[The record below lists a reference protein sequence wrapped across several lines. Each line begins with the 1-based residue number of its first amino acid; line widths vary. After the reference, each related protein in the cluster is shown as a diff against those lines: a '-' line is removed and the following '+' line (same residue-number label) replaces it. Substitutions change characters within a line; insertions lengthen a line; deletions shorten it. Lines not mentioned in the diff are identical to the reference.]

1 MAGRHNPI
9 GLDIGSTSVRAV
21 ETTRGREGPSV
32 TRFGAVPLPIGAVQG
47 GVIQDGD
54 AVTAAVRHLWSTARF
69 GTRKVALGVTNPQIV
84 VRQMAV
90 ANLPAKELRESL
102 PFQVRDS
109 LPLPVERSL
118 LDFYP
123 TGEGETPETISGLL
137 IAAPKEAVVTA
148 VEAVERAGL
157 HVVLVDLASF
167 ALLRAA
173 SRLDKRVEAIVDI
186 GAQITSVIVHDDG
199 DPLIVRTV
207 PRGSAEITEKLASA
221 LKMDIREAEELKC
234 STGVVEDAEGTAG
247 SEAAARAAGVIR
259 EAVRPLVNE
268 IRSSFAYL
276 STGDRQTRVTRLLL
290 SGGGALLPGFPEMLA
305 GQLNVATEFAD
316 PTLRMRA
323 GRQSALDGF
332 DEFRLSAAVPIG
344 LTLGAH

>member
-1 MAGRHNPI
+1 MAAHNPI

-21 ETTRGREGPSV
+21 ETARGREGPSV
-32 TRFGAVPLPIGAVQG
+32 TRFGAVPLPPGVVLG
-47 GVIQDGD
+47 GVVQDPA
-54 AVTAAVRHLWSTARF
+54 AVTAAVKELWSTARF
-69 GTRKVALGVTNPQIV
+69 GTRKVALGVTNPQVV
-84 VRQMAV
+84 VRQMTV
-90 ANLPAKELRESL
+90 ANLPPKELRESL

-118 LDFYP
+118 LDFFP
-123 TGEGETPETISGLL
+123 LAEGDTPETITGLL

-157 HVVLVDLASF
+157 HVALVDLASF

-186 GAQITSVIVHDDG
+186 GAQVTSVIVHDDG

-207 PRGSAEITEKLASA
+207 PRGSGEITEKLASA
-221 LKMDIREAEELKC
+221 MKIDIREAEDLKRRA
-234 STGVVEDAEGTAG
+234 GVVEDAE
-247 SEAAARAAGVIR
+247 SDEAAAKASGIIR
-259 EAVRPLVNE
+259 DAVRPLVNE

-276 STGDRQTRVTRLLL
+276 STGERQTRVVRLLL
-290 SGGGALLPGFPEMLA
+290 SGGGALLPGLLEMIA

-323 GRQSALDGF
+323 GRQNAVPGF
-332 DEFRLSAAVPIG
+332 EEFRLSAAVPIG
-344 LTLGAH
+344 LTLGA

>member
-47 GVIQDGD
+47 GVIQDAA
-54 AVTAAVRHLWSTARF
+54 AVTAALRHLWSTARF

-90 ANLPAKELRESL
+90 ANLPAKELRQSL

-123 TGEGETPETISGLL
+123 LGEGETPETISGLL

-221 LKMDIREAEELKC
+221 LKMDVREAEELKC
-234 STGVVEDAEGTAG
+234 STGVVEDAEG
-247 SEAAARAAGVIR
+247 SARASEVIR

-276 STGDRQTRVTRLLL
+276 NTGERQTRVTRLLL
-290 SGGGALLPGFPEMLA
+290 SGGGALLPGFLEMLA

-323 GRQSALDGF
+323 GRQNGLEGF

>member
-1 MAGRHNPI
+1 MARHYPI

-21 ETTRGREGPSV
+21 ETARGREGPWV
-32 TRFGAVPLPIGAVQG
+32 ARFGAVPLPAGAVQG
-47 GVIQDGD
+47 GVVQDAA
-54 AVTAAVRHLWSTARF
+54 AVTAAVRELWSSARF
-69 GTRKVALGVTNPQIV
+69 GTRAVALGMTNPQIV
-84 VRQMAV
+84 VRQMTV

-123 TGEGETPETISGLL
+123 LAPGETDETVIGLL

-148 VEAVERAGL
+148 IEAVERAGL
-157 HVVLVDLASF
+157 HVAMVDLASF

-221 LKMDIREAEELKC
+221 LKIDINEAEQLKRRV
-234 STGVVEDAEGTAG
+234 GVVEGADE
-247 SEAAARAAGVIR
+247 ARASEIIR

-276 STGDRQTRVTRLLL
+276 NTGDRQARVARLLL
-290 SGGGALLPGFPEMLA
+290 SGGGALLPGFVEMLA
-305 GQLNVATEFAD
+305 RQLNVATEYAD
-316 PTLRMRA
+316 PTLRMR
-323 GRQSALDGF
+323 GRQTVVEGF

>member
-1 MAGRHNPI
+1 MARQNPI

-32 TRFGAVPLPIGAVQG
+32 TRFGAVPLAPGVVQG
-47 GVIQDGD
+47 GVVQD
-54 AVTAAVRHLWSTARF
+54 AAALTAAVRQLWSTARF
-69 GTRKVALGVTNPQIV
+69 GTRKVAVGVTNPQIV
-84 VRQMAV
+84 VRQMTV
-90 ANLPAKELRESL
+90 ANLPPRELRESL

-123 TGEGETPETISGLL
+123 LAEGETPETVTGLL
-137 IAAPKEAVVTA
+137 IAAPKEAVLTA
-148 VEAVERAGL
+148 VQAVERAGL
-157 HVVLVDLASF
+157 HVARVDLASF

-207 PRGSAEITEKLASA
+207 PRGGAEITEKLATA
-221 LKMDIREAEELKC
+221 LKIDTRAAEDLKC
-234 STGVVEDAEGTAG
+234 NTGVVEDADGESKA
-247 SEAAARAAGVIR
+247 SEVIR
-259 EAVRPLVNE
+259 EAVKPLVNE

-276 STGDRQTRVTRLLL
+276 NTGERATRVTRLLL
-290 SGGGALLPGFPEMLA
+290 SGGGALLPGFVEMLA
-305 GQLNVATEFAD
+305 GQLNVTTEYVD
-316 PTLRMRA
+316 PTMRMRA
-323 GRQSALDGF
+323 GRNAPDGF

>member
-1 MAGRHNPI
+1 MARHYPI

-21 ETTRGREGPSV
+21 EITRGREGPSV
-32 TRFGAVPLPIGAVQG
+32 TRFGSVPLPPGVVQG
-47 GVIQDGD
+47 GVIQDTA
-54 AVTAAVRHLWSTARF
+54 AVTAAIKQLWAAARF
-69 GTRKVALGVTNPQIV
+69 KNRSVALGVTNPQIV
-84 VRQMAV
+84 VRQMSV
-90 ANLPAKELRESL
+90 INMPAKELRESL

-123 TGEGETPETISGLL
+123 TGAGETDETISGLL
-137 IAAPKEAVVTA
+137 IAAPKEAVITA
-148 VEAVERAGL
+148 VQAVERAGL
-157 HVVLVDLASF
+157 HVALVDLASF

-173 SRLDKRVEAIVDI
+173 SRLDRRVEAIVDI

-207 PRGSAEITEKLASA
+207 PRGSAEITEKLATTLKIDVLEAEA
-221 LKMDIREAEELKC
+221 LKCR
-234 STGVVEDAEGTAG
+234 TGVLEDADEG
-247 SEAAARAAGVIR
+247 SVRAAEVIR

-276 STGDRQTRVTRLLL
+276 NTGERQTRVARLLI
-290 SGGGALLPGFPEMLA
+290 SGGGALLPGLIELLA
-305 GQLNVATEFAD
+305 NQLNVATEYAD
-316 PTLRMRA
+316 PTMRMRA
-323 GRQSALDGF
+323 GRQDALEGF

>member
-1 MAGRHNPI
+1 MAGRHSPI
-9 GLDIGSTSVRAV
+9 GIDIGSTSVRAV
-21 ETTRGREGPSV
+21 ETVRGREGPSV
-32 TRFGAVPLPIGAVQG
+32 IRFGAVPLPLGAVQG
-47 GVIQDGD
+47 GVIQDTT
-54 AVTAAVRHLWSTARF
+54 AVTAAVRHLWSTAKFRN
-69 GTRKVALGVTNPQIV
+69 RKVALGVTNPQIV
-84 VRQMAV
+84 VRQMSV
-90 ANLPAKELRESL
+90 ANLPTKELRESL

-123 TGEGETPETISGLL
+123 LTEGETPETISGLL

-221 LKMDIREAEELKC
+221 LKIDINEAEQLKRRV
-234 STGVVEDAEGTAG
+234 GVVEGADE
-247 SEAAARAAGVIR
+247 ARASEIIR

-276 STGDRQTRVTRLLL
+276 NTGDRQARVARLLL
-290 SGGGALLPGFPEMLA
+290 SGGGALLPGFVEMLA
-305 GQLNVATEFAD
+305 RQLNVATEYAD
-316 PTLRMRA
+316 PTLRMR
-323 GRQSALDGF
+323 GRQTVVEGF

>member
-1 MAGRHNPI
+1 MAGRHSPI
-9 GLDIGSTSVRAV
+9 GIDIGSTSVRAV
-21 ETTRGREGPSV
+21 ETVRGREGPSV
-32 TRFGAVPLPIGAVQG
+32 IRFGAVPLPLGAVQG
-47 GVIQDGD
+47 GVIQDTT
-54 AVTAAVRHLWSTARF
+54 AVTAAVRHLWSTAKFRN
-69 GTRKVALGVTNPQIV
+69 RKVALGVTNPQIV
-84 VRQMAV
+84 VRQMSV
-90 ANLPAKELRESL
+90 ANLPTKELRESL

-123 TGEGETPETISGLL
+123 LTEGETPETISGLL

-173 SRLDKRVEAIVDI
+173 SRLDKRVEALVDI

-207 PRGSAEITEKLASA
+207 PRGSAEITEKLASS
-221 LKMDIREAEELKC
+221 LKIDIREAEELKC
-234 STGVVEDAEGTAG
+234 RTGVVEDPEG
-247 SEAAARAAGVIR
+247 SARARDVIR

-276 STGDRQTRVTRLLL
+276 NAGERQTRVTRLLL
-290 SGGGALLPGFPEMLA
+290 SGGGALLPGFLELLA
-305 GQLNVATEFAD
+305 GQLNVPTEFAD

-323 GRQSALDGF
+323 GRQESLEGF

>member
-1 MAGRHNPI
+1 MARHYPI

-21 ETTRGREGPSV
+21 ETSRGREGPWV
-32 TRFGAVPLPIGAVQG
+32 TRFGAVPLPAGAVQG
-47 GVIQDGD
+47 GVVQDAA
-54 AVTAAVRHLWSTARF
+54 AVTAAVRELWSSARF
-69 GTRKVALGVTNPQIV
+69 GTRAVALGMTNPQIV
-84 VRQMAV
+84 VRQMTV

-123 TGEGETPETISGLL
+123 MAAGETDETVTGLL

-148 VEAVERAGL
+148 IEAVERAGL
-157 HVVLVDLASF
+157 HVAMVDLASF

-173 SRLDKRVEAIVDI
+173 SRLDKRVEALVDI

-207 PRGSAEITEKLASA
+207 PRGSAEITEKLASS
-221 LKMDIREAEELKC
+221 LKIDIREAEELKC
-234 STGVVEDAEGTAG
+234 RTGVVEDPEG
-247 SEAAARAAGVIR
+247 SARARDVIR

-276 STGDRQTRVTRLLL
+276 NTGERQTRVTRLLL
-290 SGGGALLPGFPEMLA
+290 SGGGALLPGFLELLA
-305 GQLNVATEFAD
+305 GQLNVPTEFAD

-323 GRQSALDGF
+323 GRQESLEGF

>member
-1 MAGRHNPI
+1 
-9 GLDIGSTSVRAV
+9 
-21 ETTRGREGPSV
+21 
-32 TRFGAVPLPIGAVQG
+32 
-47 GVIQDGD
+47 
-54 AVTAAVRHLWSTARF
+54 
-69 GTRKVALGVTNPQIV
+69 
-84 VRQMAV
+84 
-90 ANLPAKELRESL
+90 
-102 PFQVRDS
+102 
-109 LPLPVERSL
+109 LPVERSL

-123 TGEGETPETISGLL
+123 TGAGETDETISGLL
-137 IAAPKEAVVTA
+137 IAAPKEAVITA

-157 HVVLVDLASF
+157 HVALVDLASF

-207 PRGSAEITEKLASA
+207 PRGSAEITERLATT
-221 LKMDIREAEELKC
+221 LKIDVREAEALKC
-234 STGVVEDAEGTAG
+234 RTGVVEDAG
-247 SEAAARAAGVIR
+247 SDAAAAKASGVIR

-276 STGDRQTRVTRLLL
+276 NTGDRQTRVARLLV
-290 SGGGALLPGFPEMLA
+290 SGGGALLPGLVDLLA
-305 GQLNVATEFAD
+305 NQLNVATDFAD
-316 PTLRMRA
+316 PTMRMRA
-323 GRQSALDGF
+323 GRQDALPGF

>member
-1 MAGRHNPI
+1 MARHYPI

-21 ETTRGREGPSV
+21 ETSRGREGPWV
-32 TRFGAVPLPIGAVQG
+32 TRFGAVPLPAGAVQG
-47 GVIQDGD
+47 GVVQDAA
-54 AVTAAVRHLWSTARF
+54 AVTAAVRELWSSARF
-69 GTRKVALGVTNPQIV
+69 GTRAVALGMTNPQIV
-84 VRQMAV
+84 VRQMTV

-123 TGEGETPETISGLL
+123 MAAGETDETVTGLL

-148 VEAVERAGL
+148 IEAVERAGL
-157 HVVLVDLASF
+157 HVAMVDLASF

-221 LKMDIREAEELKC
+221 LKIDINEAEQLKRRV
-234 STGVVEDAEGTAG
+234 GVVEGADE
-247 SEAAARAAGVIR
+247 ARASEIIR

-276 STGDRQTRVTRLLL
+276 NTGDRQARVARLLL
-290 SGGGALLPGFPEMLA
+290 SGGGALLPGFVEMLA
-305 GQLNVATEFAD
+305 RQLNVATEYAD
-316 PTLRMRA
+316 PTLRMR
-323 GRQSALDGF
+323 GRQTVVEGF

>member
-1 MAGRHNPI
+1 MAGRHSPI
-9 GLDIGSTSVRAV
+9 GLEIGSTSVRAV
-21 ETTRGREGPSV
+21 ETSRGREGPAV
-32 TRFGAVPLPIGAVQG
+32 IRFGAVPLPLGAVQG
-47 GVIQDGD
+47 GVIQDAA
-54 AVTAAVRHLWSTARF
+54 AVTAAVRHLWSTGKFRS
-69 GTRKVALGVTNPQIV
+69 RKVALGVTNPQIV
-84 VRQMAV
+84 IRQMAI

-123 TGEGETPETISGLL
+123 LAEGETPETISGLL

-157 HVVLVDLASF
+157 YVVLVDLASF

-173 SRLDKRVEAIVDI
+173 SRLDKQVEAIVDI

-199 DPLIVRTV
+199 DPMIVRTV
-207 PRGSAEITEKLASA
+207 PRGSAEITERLASA
-221 LKMDIREAEELKC
+221 LKMDVREAEDLKC
-234 STGVVEDAEGTAG
+234 RTGVAEDAEG
-247 SEAAARAAGVIR
+247 SARAGEIIR

-276 STGDRQTRVTRLLL
+276 NTGERQTRVTRLLL
-290 SGGGALLPGFPEMLA
+290 SGGGALLPGFLELLA

-323 GRQSALDGF
+323 DRLNSLEGF

>member
-1 MAGRHNPI
+1 MARHYPI

-21 ETTRGREGPSV
+21 EVTRGREGPSV
-32 TRFGAVPLPIGAVQG
+32 TRFGAVPLPAGAVQG
-47 GVIQDGD
+47 GVVQDTA
-54 AVTAAVRHLWSTARF
+54 AVTAAIKQLWSTARF
-69 GTRKVALGVTNPQIV
+69 GNRSVALGVTNPQIV
-84 VRQMAV
+84 VRQMSV
-90 ANLPAKELRESL
+90 VNMPANELRESL

-123 TGEGETPETISGLL
+123 TAAGETAETITGLL
-137 IAAPKEAVVTA
+137 IAAPKEAVITA
-148 VEAVERAGL
+148 VEAVERAGP
-157 HVVLVDLASF
+157 HVAMVDLASF

-207 PRGSAEITEKLASA
+207 PRGSSEITEKLATA
-221 LKMDIREAEELKC
+221 LKIDVREAEALKC
-234 STGVVEDAEGTAG
+234 STGVLEPDDEG
-247 SEAAARAAGVIR
+247 AAKATEVIR

-276 STGDRQTRVTRLLL
+276 NTGDRQTRVARLLV
-290 SGGGALLPGFPEMLA
+290 SGGGALLPGLIELLA
-305 GQLNVATEFAD
+305 NQLNVATEFAD
-316 PTLRMRA
+316 PTLRMRGA
-323 GRQSALDGF
+323 RRGGLEGF

>member
-1 MAGRHNPI
+1 MARHYPI

-21 ETTRGREGPSV
+21 ETSRGREGPWI
-32 TRFGAVPLPIGAVQG
+32 TRFGAVPLPAGAVLG
-47 GVIQDGD
+47 GVVQDVP
-54 AVTAAVRHLWSTARF
+54 AVTAAVKQLWATARF
-69 GTRKVALGVTNPQIV
+69 RTRAVALGLTNPQIV
-84 VRQMAV
+84 VRQMTV
-90 ANLPAKELRESL
+90 ASLPPREMRESL

-123 TGEGETPETISGLL
+123 LAEGESEGTVSGLL
-137 IAAPKEAVVTA
+137 IAAPKEGVLSAVQ
-148 VEAVERAGL
+148 AVERAGL
-157 HVVLVDLASF
+157 TVAMVDLASF

-173 SRLDKRVEAIVDI
+173 SRLDKQVEAIVDI

-207 PRGSAEITEKLASA
+207 PRGSAEITEKLAAA
-221 LKMDIREAEELKC
+221 LKIDLREAEELKC
-234 STGVVEDAEGTAG
+234 RTGVVEAADGEAKA
-247 SEAAARAAGVIR
+247 SETIR
-259 EAVRPLVNE
+259 DAVRPLINE

-276 STGDRQTRVTRLLL
+276 NTGDRQTRVTRLLL
-290 SGGGALLPGFPEMLA
+290 SGGGALLPGFVELL
-305 GQLNVATEFAD
+305 GTQLNVATDFVD
-316 PTLRMRA
+316 PTMRMRA
-323 GRQSALDGF
+323 GRQSALEGF

>member
-1 MAGRHNPI
+1 MARHYPI

-21 ETTRGREGPSV
+21 EITRGREGPAV
-32 TRFGAVPLPIGAVQG
+32 TRFGTVPLPAGAVQG
-47 GVIQDGD
+47 GVVQD
-54 AVTAAVRHLWSTARF
+54 AVMVTAAIKQLWSTARF
-69 GTRKVALGVTNPQIV
+69 GNRSVALGVTNPQIV
-84 VRQMAV
+84 VRQMSV
-90 ANLPAKELRESL
+90 INLPAKELRESL

-123 TGEGETPETISGLL
+123 TAAGETEETITGLL
-137 IAAPKEAVVTA
+137 IAAPKEAVITA
-148 VEAVERAGL
+148 VQAVERAGL
-157 HVVLVDLASF
+157 HVAMVDLASF

-207 PRGSAEITEKLASA
+207 PRGSSEITEKLATA
-221 LKMDIREAEELKC
+221 LKIDVREAEKLKC
-234 STGVVEDAEGTAG
+234 SAGVLEPGEDSDATDPSAAKA
-247 SEAAARAAGVIR
+247 SEVIR

-276 STGDRQTRVTRLLL
+276 NTGDRQTRVARLLV
-290 SGGGALLPGFPEMLA
+290 SGGGALLPGLIELLA
-305 GQLNVATEFAD
+305 NQLNVATEFAD
-316 PTLRMRA
+316 PTLRMR
-323 GRQSALDGF
+323 GTRQGALEGF

-344 LTLGAH
+344 LTLGAT

>member
-1 MAGRHNPI
+1 
-9 GLDIGSTSVRAV
+9 
-21 ETTRGREGPSV
+21 
-32 TRFGAVPLPIGAVQG
+32 VQG
-47 GVIQDGD
+47 GVVQD
-54 AVTAAVRHLWSTARF
+54 AAVVTAAVRELWSTSRF
-69 GTRKVALGVTNPQIV
+69 GNRSVALGMTNPQIV
-84 VRQMAV
+84 VRQMTV
-90 ANLPAKELRESL
+90 ANLPPNELRESL

-123 TGEGETPETISGLL
+123 LAAGETEETISGLL

-148 VEAVERAGL
+148 VQAVERAGL
-157 HVVLVDLASF
+157 HVAMVDLASF

-221 LKMDIREAEELKC
+221 LKIDINEAEQLKRRV
-234 STGVVEDAEGTAG
+234 GVVEDAAETNA
-247 SEAAARAAGVIR
+247 SEIIR
-259 EAVRPLVNE
+259 DAVRPLVNE

-276 STGDRQTRVTRLLL
+276 TTGERQARVARLLL
-290 SGGGALLPGFPEMLA
+290 SGGGALLPGFLEMVSR
-305 GQLNVATEFAD
+305 QLNVAAEYAD
-316 PTLRMRA
+316 PMVRMRA
-323 GRQSALDGF
+323 GRQGTLDGF

>member
-1 MAGRHNPI
+1 MARHYPI

-21 ETTRGREGPSV
+21 ETSRGREGPWV
-32 TRFGAVPLPIGAVQG
+32 TRFGTVPLPPGAVQG
-47 GVIQDGD
+47 GVVQDAP
-54 AVTAAVRHLWSTARF
+54 AVTAAVRELWSTARF
-69 GTRKVALGVTNPQIV
+69 GTRSVALGMTNPQIV
-84 VRQMAV
+84 VRQMTV
-90 ANLPAKELRESL
+90 ANLPPSELRESL

-123 TGEGETPETISGLL
+123 LAAGETEETISGLL

-148 VEAVERAGL
+148 VQAVERAGL
-157 HVVLVDLASF
+157 HVAMVDLASF

-207 PRGSAEITEKLASA
+207 PRGSAEITEKLASS
-221 LKMDIREAEELKC
+221 LQIDINQAEELKRRV
-234 STGVVEDAEGTAG
+234 GVVEDGTDAKA
-247 SEAAARAAGVIR
+247 SEIIR
-259 EAVRPLVNE
+259 ESVRPLVNE

-276 STGDRQTRVTRLLL
+276 TTGDRQTRVTRLLL
-290 SGGGALLPGFPEMLA
+290 SGGGALLPGFLEMVA
-305 GQLNVATEFAD
+305 RQLNVATEYAD
-316 PTLRMRA
+316 PMVRMRA
-323 GRQSALDGF
+323 GRHGTLDGF

-344 LTLGAH
+344 LTLGAHS

>member
-1 MAGRHNPI
+1 MAGHNPI

-32 TRFGAVPLPIGAVQG
+32 SRFGAVPLPPGTVQG
-47 GVIQDGD
+47 GVVQDPV
-54 AVTAAVRHLWSTARF
+54 ALTAALRQLWSTARF
-69 GTRKVALGVTNPQIV
+69 GTRKVAVGVTNPQIV
-84 VRQMAV
+84 VRQMTV
-90 ANLPAKELRESL
+90 ANLPPRELRESL

-123 TGEGETPETISGLL
+123 LAEGETPETIIGLL
-137 IAAPKEAVVTA
+137 IAAPKEAVLTA
-148 VEAVERAGL
+148 VQAVERAGL
-157 HVVLVDLASF
+157 HVARVDLASF

-173 SRLDKRVEAIVDI
+173 SRLDKQVEAIVDI

-207 PRGSAEITEKLASA
+207 PRGSAEITEKLATA
-221 LKMDIREAEELKC
+221 MKIDIRQAEELKC
-234 STGVVEDAEGTAG
+234 RIGVVEDVDGEDKA
-247 SEAAARAAGVIR
+247 SEVIQ

-276 STGDRQTRVTRLLL
+276 NTGDRPTRVTRLLL
-290 SGGGALLPGFPEMLA
+290 SGGGALLPGFVEMLA
-305 GQLNVATEFAD
+305 RQLNVATEYAD
-316 PTLRMRA
+316 PTMRMRA
-323 GRQSALDGF
+323 GKQTAVAGF

>member
-1 MAGRHNPI
+1 MARHYPI

-21 ETTRGREGPSV
+21 ETSRGREGPWV
-32 TRFGAVPLPIGAVQG
+32 TRFGAVPLPAGAVQG
-47 GVIQDGD
+47 GVVQDAA
-54 AVTAAVRHLWSTARF
+54 AVTAAVRELWSSARF
-69 GTRKVALGVTNPQIV
+69 GSRAVALGMTNPQIV
-84 VRQMAV
+84 VRQMTV

-123 TGEGETPETISGLL
+123 MAAGETDETVTGLL

-148 VEAVERAGL
+148 IEAVERAGL
-157 HVVLVDLASF
+157 HVAMVDLASF

-221 LKMDIREAEELKC
+221 LKIDINEAEQLKRRV
-234 STGVVEDAEGTAG
+234 GVVEGADE
-247 SEAAARAAGVIR
+247 ARASEIIR

-276 STGDRQTRVTRLLL
+276 NTGDRQARVARLLL
-290 SGGGALLPGFPEMLA
+290 SGGGALLPGFVEMLA
-305 GQLNVATEFAD
+305 RQLNVATEYAD
-316 PTLRMRA
+316 PTLRMR
-323 GRQSALDGF
+323 GRQTVVEGF